1 MVTMKKIAE
10 LCGVSRGTVDR
21 ALNGR
26 GRVNAE
32 TAEAIRVMAKKLG
45 YEPNPAGKALAA
57 RRHKPVIGVVLAS
70 QDNTFFDAVLDGM
83 KAVAAQYEIYG
94 VTVQYYALKGYN
106 VGEQLDVLRKITPSI
121 HALIINPI
129 NDPLVAQELDAMIR
143 RGIFVIAVNN
153 DIEGVM
159 PHCYVGCD
167 YFNSG
172 VTACSL
178 LAALMGESAEIG
190 IVLGNRRVMGHK
202 VRLDGF
208 RHRMERLPSFHIQEI
223 IEHEDDDINA
233 YEKVKDLI
241 ERRPDIN
248 AIVILA
254 AGVYG
259 TCRAIMQL
267 PQEKRPLVIACDTVA
282 TTVQMMEKG
291 IVKATLYQHPFR
303 QGATAVTLA
312 FEYLVHG
319 KMPMK
324 ERYQMKNEIKLL
336 ENM

>member
-26 GRVNAE
+26 GRVNPE
-32 TAEAIRVMAKKLG
+32 TAEAIRSMAKQLG

-57 RRHKPVIGVVLAS
+57 RRNKPVIGVVLAS
-70 QDNTFFDAVLDGM
+70 QGNAFFDVVLDGM
-83 KAVAAQYEIYG
+83 KAAAAEYEIYG
-94 VTVQYYALKGYN
+94 VTVQYYALKGYQ
-106 VGEQLDVLRKITPSI
+106 VGEQLAVLQKIAPSI
-121 HALIINPI
+121 QALIINPV
-129 NDPLVAQELDAMIR
+129 NDPVIARELDAMIR

-153 DIEGVM
+153 DIEGVV

-172 VTACSL
+172 VTSCAL
-178 LAALMGESAEIG
+178 LAALTGASAEIG
-190 IVLGNRRVMGHK
+190 IILGSRRVMGHK
-202 VRLDGF
+202 MRLEGF
-208 RHRMERLPSFHIQEI
+208 RRHMERIPSFHVQEI
-223 IEHEDDDINA
+223 VEHEDDDINA
-233 YEKVKDLI
+233 FAKVKELLD
-241 ERRPDIN
+241 RRPTIN
-248 AIVILA
+248 ALVILA

-259 TCRAIMQL
+259 TCRAVMQL
-267 PQEKRPLVIACDTVA
+267 PEGKRPLVVACDTVP
-282 TTVQMMEKG
+282 TTVQMMEQG

-319 KMPMK
+319 KMPTK
-324 ERYQMKNEIKLL
+324 ERYEMKNEIKLF
-336 ENM
+336 ENL